1 MASSSLGL
9 LPGSFGV
16 FWPSLDI
23 AEVSGNSPR
32 ILLIGCLKSFLHLE
46 GRSVADISLGLLS
59 GISRSVLASS
69 GDS

>member
-1 MASSSLGL
+1 MPCSFLGL

-23 AEVSGNSPR
+23 AEVSGNRPR
-32 ILLIGCLKSFLHLE
+32 ILLVSCLKSFLHLAS
-46 GRSVADISLGLLS
+46 RSMAGISLGLLS